1 MKRDCASIAS
11 AALCGSLIVAA
22 VAAAAEPG
30 FSSSVTPGLII
41 HFTRLHGQ
49 GVRGRLEGWRE
60 FVRRSAVL
68 PESVRGGSREIDLLQ
83 PVNGFFNRLASVTDL
98 AHWRVEDYWATPAE
112 FLSSNAGDCEDY
124 AIAKYFMLRELGVP
138 IGRLRMVYVKSGRS
152 GVPHMVLAYYSAPGV
167 DPLIL
172 DNLQRSIERASERP
186 DLIPV
191 YLFNDDDL
199 EILQRGA
206 PASRFDAHSNRK
218 WQEVL
223 ARLAREQAL

>member
-1 MKRDCASIAS
+1 MAAIA
-11 AALCGSLIVAA
+11 GSG
-22 VAAAAEPG
+22 EFG
-30 FSSSVTPGLII
+30 FSRAVTPALMGHFARLFGAGAPARIDGWKG
-41 HFTRLHGQ
+41 FTRDATDRLAP
-49 GVRGRLEGWRE
+49 GREGSGE
-60 FVRRSAVL
+60 A
-68 PESVRGGSREIDLLQ
+68 GLLR
-83 PVNGFFNRLASVTDL
+83 PVNGYFNRSRAVVDL
-98 AHWRVEDYWATPAE
+98 EHWGFEDYWATPAE
-112 FLSSNAGDCEDY
+112 FLASGGGDCEDY

-152 GVPHMVLAYYSAPGV
+152 GVPHMVLAYYSAPGA

-206 PASRFDAHSNRK
+206 PTSRFDAHSNRK

>member
-1 MKRDCASIAS
+1 M
-11 AALCGSLIVAA
+11 
-22 VAAAAEPG
+22 
-30 FSSSVTPGLII
+30 
-41 HFTRLHGQ
+41 
-49 GVRGRLEGWRE
+49 
-60 FVRRSAVL
+60 
-68 PESVRGGSREIDLLQ
+68 
-83 PVNGFFNRLASVTDL
+83 

-152 GVPHMVLAYYSAPGV
+152 GAAHMVLAYYSAPGV

-172 DNLQRSIERASERP
+172 DNLQRGIERASERP

-206 PASRFDAHSNRK
+206 PTSRFDAHSNRK
-218 WQEVL
+218 WQRR
-223 ARLAREQAL
+223 AGQAGA